1 MISCAA
7 GSSPARPLAVLRAD
21 FAAVPA
27 WPKRAYGG
35 WDPDPAS
42 GEAPPHTPTEPPPND
57 PRSPSSSAYRP
68 APEPAMEFVLV
79 VPRRDLFQSAA
90 PQGFVPF
97 ADERAWAD
105 FERTVHEQGF
115 FVERERAER
124 DPELKQIIPYTIVT
138 RRTVRGAVPAHAGED
153 LEVLLMKRLARGGER
168 RLHDKLSI
176 GVGGHVE
183 PIDAE
188 GSRDAVLE
196 RGTRRELGEELTCEG
211 ELAWRRI
218 GLLNDDSNPVGSVHL
233 GLVQVAR
240 ANGAVA
246 VREADVL
253 SGEFASPRTLRE
265 LLDGGANF
273 ESWSARLVERLAELL
288 HEPGAAP
295 LRPLQTSGARP

>member
-1 MISCAA
+1 
-7 GSSPARPLAVLRAD
+7 
-21 FAAVPA
+21 
-27 WPKRAYGG
+27 
-35 WDPDPAS
+35 
-42 GEAPPHTPTEPPPND
+42 
-57 PRSPSSSAYRP
+57 
-68 APEPAMEFVLV
+68 MEFVLV
-79 VPRRDLFQSAA
+79 VPCRDLFPTAA

-97 ADERAWAD
+97 AGEQAWAE
-105 FERTVHEQGF
+105 FECTVREQGY

-138 RRTVRGAVPAHAGED
+138 RSAAQGAVSASED
-153 LEVLLMKRLARGGER
+153 IEVLLMKRLARGGEQ

-188 GSRDAVLE
+188 GGRDAVLE
-196 RGTRRELGEELTCEG
+196 RGTRRELGEELAFEG
-211 ELAWRRI
+211 ELTWRRA

-233 GLVQVAR
+233 GLVQIAR

-253 SGEFASPRTLRE
+253 SGEFASLRALRE

-273 ESWSARLVERLAELL
+273 ESWSARLVERLAELI
-288 HEPGAAP
+288 HEPGAASP
-295 LRPLQTSGARP
+295 RALQTSGARL